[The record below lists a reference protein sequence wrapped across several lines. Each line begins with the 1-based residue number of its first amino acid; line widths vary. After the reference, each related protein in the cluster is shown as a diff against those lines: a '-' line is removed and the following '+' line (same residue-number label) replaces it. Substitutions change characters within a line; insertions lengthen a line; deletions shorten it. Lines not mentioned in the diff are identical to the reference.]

1 MDVSPPLFGNSVLNY
16 PGLHFEY
23 SFLPRDSYLLKAGK
37 ILRKNKNKK
46 SNNVKKKIQQ
56 LLLLSHGW
64 VNDFLDIF
72 PKRNR
77 D

>member
-1 MDVSPPLFGNSVLNY
+1 MDVSPPLFGNSVSNY

-23 SFLPRDSYLLKAGK
+23 SFLPHNSYLPKAGK
-37 ILRKNKNKK
+37 ILSKNQNQK
-46 SNNVKKKIQQ
+46 SNNVKKIQQ